1 MIGNAG
7 HGKGGQKINLYTKD
21 FFFIQKFSKKTS
33 YFRKCVDKEPF
44 KKATMTK
51 HCRFFKYFLLP
62 YNDF

>member
-1 MIGNAG
+1 MVKEARKSIYI
-7 HGKGGQKINLYTKD
+7 QRIFFLYKNS
-21 FFFIQKFSKKTS
+21 QKKTS

-62 YNDF
+62 YYDF